1 MPIFNAEKYLET
13 SLNSIVNQSI
23 GIENLQVIL
32 VNDGSTD
39 KTKNIINEYA
49 MKYDNFLA
57 IHLENNIGGAYG
69 PRNIGLKYAVADYL
83 MFLDSDDRY
92 ELNACE
98 ILYNK
103 ISSKTYGNLDIV
115 FGRYKRVYSN
125 FDDFNNNFN
134 NYNSSNNYNASN
146 NSNNFNN
153 FNNSNNSNLFNSS
166 NSSNKYHD
174 HEYIQKSYSPYEDN
188 IDEFSDDI
196 LYNHYLSSIS
206 FFFWKNIF
214 SPLFYGK
221 KIKKYDTDN
230 LNADNDYIKE
240 IYIKNINEDI
250 NILKIL
256 PSIWTKIYKRDL
268 IIENNIKFP
277 PYISGEDLNF
287 VVESYLNANG
297 ILFLN
302 EVFVTDYYMRD
313 SQDDKSVTKNVS
325 FKLVFDSLK
334 SYKNCLDLCNKYEF
348 KHSALILN
356 PFLLNWI
363 KLFLKFKGN
372 NNEKEKIL
380 TLAKQMK
387 KSYNDGFIAK
397 LLMSFTIFIIKFF

>member
-1 MPIFNAEKYLET
+1 ME
-13 SLNSIVNQSI
+13 
-23 GIENLQVIL
+23 
-32 VNDGSTD
+32 
-39 KTKNIINEYA
+39 
-49 MKYDNFLA
+49 
-57 IHLENNIGGAYG
+57 
-69 PRNIGLKYAVADYL
+69 
-83 MFLDSDDRY
+83 
-92 ELNACE
+92 
-98 ILYNK
+98 
-103 ISSKTYGNLDIV
+103 
-115 FGRYKRVYSN
+115 
-125 FDDFNNNFN
+125 
-134 NYNSSNNYNASN
+134 
-146 NSNNFNN
+146 
-153 FNNSNNSNLFNSS
+153 
-166 NSSNKYHD
+166 
-174 HEYIQKSYSPYEDN
+174 
-188 IDEFSDDI
+188 
-196 LYNHYLSSIS
+196 
-206 FFFWKNIF
+206 NIF

>member
-103 ISSKTYGNLDIV
+103 ISSETYGNLDIV

-125 FDDFNNNFN
+125 FNDFNNNSN
-134 NYNSSNNYNASN
+134 NYNS
-146 NSNNFNN
+146 
-153 FNNSNNSNLFNSS
+153 SNLFNSS

-174 HEYIQKSYSPYEDN
+174 HEYIQKSYSPYADN

-221 KIKKYDTDN
+221 K
-230 LNADNDYIKE
+230 
-240 IYIKNINEDI
+240 
-250 NILKIL
+250 
-256 PSIWTKIYKRDL
+256 
-268 IIENNIKFP
+268 
-277 PYISGEDLNF
+277 
-287 VVESYLNANG
+287 
-297 ILFLN
+297 
-302 EVFVTDYYMRD
+302 
-313 SQDDKSVTKNVS
+313 
-325 FKLVFDSLK
+325 
-334 SYKNCLDLCNKYEF
+334 
-348 KHSALILN
+348 
-356 PFLLNWI
+356 
-363 KLFLKFKGN
+363 
-372 NNEKEKIL
+372 
-380 TLAKQMK
+380 
-387 KSYNDGFIAK
+387 
-397 LLMSFTIFIIKFF
+397 